1 MFSWEFVKHLE
12 IDGPAVVSVRTNN
25 NNNNNNNIIIIIIII
40 VIVIVIVVVVLNLIE
55 FYFPSTFS

>member
-12 IDGPAVVSVRTNN
+12 IDGPAVVSVGT
-25 NNNNNNNIIIIIIII
+25 NNNNNNIIIIIIII
-40 VIVIVIVVVVLNLIE
+40 IIVIVVVVLNLIE

>member
-12 IDGPAVVSVRTNN
+12 IDGPAVVSVGTNN
-25 NNNNNNNIIIIIIII
+25 NNNNIIIIIIIIII

>member
-12 IDGPAVVSVRTNN
+12 IDGPAVVSVRTND
-25 NNNNNNNIIIIIIII
+25 NNNNIIIIIIII